1 MLVYVDDLLCI
12 AHDATMPLQEVMSD
26 FKFKNDAISPP
37 EIYLGARLQKK
48 DLNGKK
54 VWTMSSR
61 DYTKAII
68 ANLEDRLKKKNAQTK
83 LPSKGVKTP
92 MASSYVPELDM
103 SEELDGDGITMFQ
116 ELIGELRWAIEIG
129 RVDIHT
135 EVSMLSAYQASPRR
149 GHLEQ
154 VIHIYGYLK
163 KYEKLTLYF
172 DPQVPI
178 LGDIADFDSHTPE
191 IFREQYRDA
200 EEQIPENM
208 PKPRGRMVAT
218 TAYVDASHA
227 ANKMTRR
234 SHTGFIIFVNRA
246 PIIWYS
252 KRQNTVESS
261 TFSSE
266 FIALKTC
273 MESIVAL
280 RYKLRMFGIPFE
292 GPTQVLCDNKSVV
305 DNSSRIESKLNKK
318 HNAIAYHAVRWSV
331 AAATII
337 VGKIDGELNL
347 SDAMTKRLTA
357 QRREFLFGSWTY

>member
-1 MLVYVDDLLCI
+1 
-12 AHDATMPLQEVMSD
+12 
-26 FKFKNDAISPP
+26 
-37 EIYLGARLQKK
+37 
-48 DLNGKK
+48 
-54 VWTMSSR
+54 MSSQ

-68 ANLEDRLKKKNAQTK
+68 ANLEERLAKKSSNAK

-92 MASSYVPELDM
+92 IASMYVPEFDL
-103 SEELDGDGITMFQ
+103 SEELRGNDITMFQ

-135 EVSMLSAYQASPRR
+135 EVCILSAYQASPRQ

-172 DPQVPI
+172 DPQIPV
-178 LGDIADFDSHTPE
+178 LGNIATFNSHTPE
-191 IFREQYRDA
+191 IFKEQYRDA
-200 EEQIPENM
+200 EEQVPNNM
-208 PKPRGRMVAT
+208 PTPRGRMVST

-234 SHTGFIIFVNRA
+234 SHTGFILFVNRA
-246 PIIWYS
+246 PITWYS

-273 MESIVAL
+273 MESIVSL
-280 RYKLRMFGIPFE
+280 QYKLHMFGIPFE
-292 GPTQVLCDNKSVV
+292 GPTQVLCDNQGVV
-305 DNSSRIESKLNKK
+305 DNTSKIESKLNKK
-318 HNAIAYHAVRWSV
+318 HNAIAYHAVQWAV

-337 VGKIDGELNL
+337 VGKIDGEWNL
-347 SDAMTKRLTA
+347 ADAMTKRLTA
-357 QRREFLFGSWTY
+357 LRREFLFGSWTY